1 MFESNGFNKMR
12 KTFYSFLFFLV
23 VIQFSSSVRNNRYDK
38 SISIFSPEGELTQ
51 IKYADRAGANGLSLV
66 CISTNE
72 NSIVLCTPAAPS
84 NSLLDRRCIDKVS
97 KVDEGIWVVF
107 AGLVGDGRHVT
118 LKARQF
124 CNDFQVKFGC
134 RPPVSAV
141 AQHIGSLQHEVS
153 LTGGKVLTIWIEIL

>member
-1 MFESNGFNKMR
+1 MTSSLL
-12 KTFYSFLFFLV
+12 SFLLFLV
-23 VIQFSSSVRNNRYDK
+23 LIPYVSSARSNRYDK

-51 IKYADRAGANGLSLV
+51 IKYADRAGENGLSLV
-66 CISTNE
+66 CISTTD
-72 NSIVLCTPAAPS
+72 NSIVLCTPAAPTY
-84 NSLLDRRCIDKVS
+84 SLLDRRCIDKVS
-97 KVDEGIWVVF
+97 KIDEGIWIVF

-134 RPPVSAV
+134 RPTVSAV

-153 LTGGKVLTIWIEIL
+153 LTGGKV